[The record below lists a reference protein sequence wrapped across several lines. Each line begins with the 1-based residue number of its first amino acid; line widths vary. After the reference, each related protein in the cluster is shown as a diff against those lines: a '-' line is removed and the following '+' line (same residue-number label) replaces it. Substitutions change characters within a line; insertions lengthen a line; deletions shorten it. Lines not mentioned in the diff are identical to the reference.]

1 MKNPLLTLFRHC
13 ALRSLKGGAA
23 TGLLPLGQFRSAL
36 VIVDAAEGEEAVA
49 KVSRSVRQFFEYQ
62 GIPVQIAAPS
72 RKELDL
78 IGRPKRKLRGALA
91 AGADLLVC
99 LDASPDGFCLTV
111 VTIQPDGFTAEYLS
125 RTVPARFKVGC
136 RVLEGNVYD
145 LVVAPPEGGAGGQAA
160 AFAAIR
166 DILVKIR

>member
-1 MKNPLLTLFRHC
+1 MKHPLLTLFRHC
-13 ALRSLKGGAA
+13 ALRSLEGGAA

-78 IGRPKRKLRGALA
+78 IGRPKRKLREALA

-99 LDASPDGFCLTV
+99 LDASPDGF
-111 VTIQPDGFTAEYLS
+111 TAEYLS
-125 RTVPARFKVGC
+125 RIVPARFKVGC

>member
-1 MKNPLLTLFRHC
+1 MKHPLLTLFRHC

-78 IGRPKRKLRGALA
+78 IGRPKRKLREALA

-99 LDASPDGFCLTV
+99 LDAS
-111 VTIQPDGFTAEYLS
+111 PDGFTAEYLS

-136 RVLEGNVYD
+136 RALEGNVYD

>member
-1 MKNPLLTLFRHC
+1 MKHPLLTLFRHC

-78 IGRPKRKLRGALA
+78 IGRPKRKLREALS

-99 LDASPDGFCLTV
+99 LDAL
-111 VTIQPDGFTAEYLS
+111 PDGFTAEYLS